1 MTSGWTMLAI
11 GTLICIGLFANGVRF
26 ARKTRSIGRV
36 WPEGGRPGQPSPR
49 QIGRIFMI
57 AAPLFW
63 LFWAAM
69 CFGLLGPIENIQTIQ
84 LH

>member
-1 MTSGWTMLAI
+1 MTNGWTLWAI

-26 ARKTRSIGRV
+26 ARYPASNVELMPGR
-36 WPEGGRPGQPSPR
+36 RTAPSPR
-49 QIGRIFMI
+49 VIGRIFLA

-63 LFWAAM
+63 LLWTAV
-69 CFGLLGPIENIQTIQ
+69 CFGLLGPVQNIQTIQ